1 MKSSQFARPTHGV
14 AESKP
19 GRNVVSAQRTLLT
32 ACRCLTILAG
42 IVASASLACA
52 QQVTAASE
60 NQDRAVIV
68 IMKNRLTGA
77 DALNDQAPVVGELSR
92 AKARNVKSYRL
103 VNAFATTVSEAE
115 MEHLKVHPAVAQV
128 VPDSVIRLKAHIQSA
143 VSPASSPATS
153 LTPNVIPGACG
164 SNGQVLLDPEA
175 LLTTNTDSDNP
186 AARTARSLG
195 FTGAG
200 VKVAFIAD
208 GVDPNNVNFI
218 RQDGKS
224 VFVDYQDFSGDGPN
238 ASTGGGEAFEDSNA
252 IAGQGIF
259 VYNVSGFAAQTD
271 PSACNIRIE
280 GVAPGAQLVGLKVF
294 SEFNYTTTSNFLEA
308 IDYAVFT
315 DRVDVLSESVGSNP
329 VPAITA
335 QDVFKLFN
343 DAAVRAGVTVTVSSG
358 DAGSTNTIAS
368 PASDPLVIS
377 VGASTTF
384 RFYAQT
390 NVAAARYFA
399 TTGWL
404 NDNISSISSGGFNET
419 GGTVDLV
426 APGDTGWASCDA
438 SSTYTECQNYLR
450 QPSNIESS
458 LGTSLSAPLTAGAAA
473 LVIQAY
479 RNSHHGAS
487 PTPALVKQ
495 ILTST
500 ATDLGVPATEQGAGL
515 LNSYKAVLLAQSIDN
530 DSNFNTPGFPTPGQS
545 LLLSVNQL
553 NAVGA
558 PGTFNNWPVTVTN
571 PSAAVQFVQVSGRT
585 FGPAENLQTGNVTL
599 NDSTNPQFVNW
610 GGLENNYGVFKF
622 YVQGSADRLNASIA
636 YPGTPANSG
645 PVCLILI
652 DPQGRFAAFSLQPGI
667 SNFGNVDVR
676 EPASGAWTG
685 VIFGLVA
692 SAGGINGTI
701 PWQVSTQRFV
711 SFGSVSPSSFNLNPG
726 ESRTITVT
734 ASTPSTPGDSAGS
747 IVLTSSGGGVDS
759 YVGAE
764 SNSIPVTLR
773 SLVDLDHG
781 GSFSGVLTGGN
792 GRSVGGPVN
801 YYQFNV
807 GPGHNSIMANVSLTN
822 DASDAVGAYL
832 VSPDGDTL
840 GFGQNSDSNTGAST
854 LSLTA
859 NTLNPVAGSWT
870 LIVDFADPTAG
881 NEISQPFTGNIKL
894 DNVNVSAP
902 GLPNS
907 PAIKLKAGAPVTVPV
922 TIRNNGAAPQAVFID
937 ARLNTTVS
945 LPLVS
950 QAGLPGNYQYSL
962 PLNSYVPV
970 WFVPT
975 QTSSV
980 QAVANANVPIE
991 FQYSP
996 DIGDPDLF
1004 GAPAPKTSTYN
1015 ARGSYTPAGG
1025 TVSAGL
1031 WYSSPSE
1038 IGPYPAAGA
1047 PAGQVSMSLT
1057 ATMKAFDPAVT
1068 STTGDLWLYSLNA
1081 FYDGFAPTTINPGQ
1095 TAVINVTIT
1104 PSGASGTVVTGN
1116 LYVGDFLSDVP
1127 PYSYFTGNE
1136 LAAVPYTYTVK

>member
-1 MKSSQFARPTHGV
+1 LAKTTFSEDFDMIRLQ
-14 AESKP
+14 SKIP
-19 GRNVVSAQRTLLT
+19 A
-32 ACRCLTILAG
+32 ILVFVIVAG
-42 IVASASLACA
+42 IVLSASLACA
-52 QQVTAASE
+52 QPVAAAPE
-60 NQDRAVIV
+60 DQDRAVIV
-68 IMKNRLTGA
+68 IMKNRATGA
-77 DALNDQAPVVGELSR
+77 DALSDQAPVVGELSR
-92 AKARNVKSYRL
+92 AKARNVRSYRL

-115 MEHLKVHPAVAQV
+115 MERLKTHPAVAQV
-128 VPDSVIRLKAHIQSA
+128 VPDSVIRLKAHIHSA
-143 VSPASSPATS
+143 VIPASSPTIS
-153 LTPNVIPGACG
+153 LTPSVIPGACG
-164 SNGQVLLDPEA
+164 PNGQVLLDPEA

-186 AARTARSLG
+186 AAKTARSLG

-238 ASTGGGEAFEDSNA
+238 ASTGGEEAFIDSNA
-252 IAGQGIF
+252 IAGQGIHI
-259 VYNVSGFAAQTD
+259 YNVSGYTAQAD

-280 GVAPGAQLVGLKVF
+280 GMAPGAQLVGLKVF
-294 SEFNYTTTSNFLEA
+294 SEFNYTTTSNYLEA

-315 DRVDVLSESVGSNP
+315 DHVDVLSESLGSNP
-329 VPAITA
+329 VPDITA
-335 QDVFKLFN
+335 LDIFKLFN
-343 DAAVRAGVTVTVSSG
+343 DAAVRAGVTVTASSG
-358 DAGSTNTIAS
+358 DAGSTNTMVS
-368 PASDPLVIS
+368 PATDPLVIS

-390 NVAAARYFA
+390 NLGAARYFA

-404 NDNISSISSGGFNET
+404 NDNISSFSSGGFNET

-426 APGDTGWASCDA
+426 APGDYAWASCDA
-438 SSTYTECQNYLR
+438 SSTYADCGNFLG
-450 QPSNIESS
+450 QPSNIELSG
-458 LGTSLSAPLTAGAAA
+458 GTSLSAPLTAGAAA

-479 RNSHHGAS
+479 RNSHFGAS

-500 ATDLGVPATEQGAGL
+500 ATDLGVPATEQGSGL
-515 LNSYKAVLLAQSIDN
+515 LNSYKAVLLAQSIN
-530 DSNFNTPGFPTPGQS
+530 TNSNFGAPAFPGFSTPGQS

-571 PSAAVQFVQVSGRT
+571 TSAAAQFVQVSGRT

-599 NDSTNPQFVNW
+599 NDATNPQFVDW
-610 GGLENNYGVFKF
+610 SGFEYNYGVFKF

-636 YPGTPANSG
+636 YPGTSPNSA
-645 PVCLILI
+645 PVRLILV
-652 DPQGRFAAFSLQPGI
+652 DPQGRFAAYSIPQGTG
-667 SNFGNVDVR
+667 NFGNVDVR
-676 EPASGAWTG
+676 DPASGTWTG

-701 PWQVSTQRFV
+701 PWQVSTQRFLP
-711 SFGSVSPSSFNLNPG
+711 FGSVSPSSFNLNPG
-726 ESRTITVT
+726 ASRTITVT
-734 ASTPSTPGDSAGS
+734 ASTPPTPGDSGGS
-747 IVLTSSGGGVDS
+747 IVLTSSGGGMDS

-773 SLVDLDHG
+773 SLVDLGHG

-792 GRSVGGPVN
+792 GRFPNVAQVN

-822 DASDAVGAYL
+822 DAGDAVGAYL

-840 GFGQNSDSNTGAST
+840 GFGQNSDSLTGAGT

-870 LIVDFADPTAG
+870 LIVYFTGPTAG
-881 NEISQPFTGNIKL
+881 NEISQPFTGNIQL
-894 DNVNVSAP
+894 DNINVSAP

-907 PAIKLKAGAPVTVPV
+907 PAIKLKAGIPVTVPV

-937 ARLNTTVS
+937 ARLNTIVS

-950 QAGLPGNYQYSL
+950 QFGLPGNYQYSL
-962 PLNSYVPV
+962 PLNSDLPL

-991 FQYSP
+991 FDYKT

-1015 ARGSYTPAGG
+1015 ARGSYTPGGG
-1025 TVSAGL
+1025 TVTPGD
-1031 WYSSPSE
+1031 WYSNPSE

-1081 FYDGFAPTTINPGQ
+1081 FYDGFAPMTINPGQ

-1104 PSGASGTVVTGN
+1104 PSGLSGTLVTGN
-1116 LYVGDFLSDVP
+1116 LYVGDLLSDVP
-1127 PYSYFTGNE
+1127 PYGSYTGNE
-1136 LAAVPYTYTVK
+1136 LAALPYAYKIQ